1 MTWESR
7 LSLHPG
13 DKVRLSR
20 ELAEQM
26 SDPEAA
32 SARGRVKEIQN
43 WGDRKVATVA
53 WDRAGMPEEVNVLH
67 LRAVKERKR

>member
-1 MTWESR
+1 VNWQSR
-7 LSLHPG
+7 LSLKPG

-26 SDPEAA
+26 SDPETAK
-32 SARGRVKEIQN
+32 ARGRVKEVQD
-43 WGDRKVATVA
+43 WGDRTVATVA

-67 LRAVKERKR
+67 LRGVREREK